1 MLNQYDVAIN
11 YEKYLYN
18 IEQLKEESNISI

>member
-18 IEQLKEESNISI
+18 IEQLKEESNIFI

>member
-18 IEQLKEESNISI
+18 IEQLKEESNIST